1 MNYKAKP
8 RWTYT
13 QTEYL
18 RSNCDRMKDEAIAK
32 VLNKTLKAVR
42 RKRQEL
48 GLAKEEGRGRV
59 QLRDVPTGKRVV
71 LPPVVVNVR
80 QIKPP
85 SHIDLNGYKLPPN
98 SVHE

>member
-1 MNYKAKP
+1 MQYKAKP

-18 RSNCDRMKDEAIAK
+18 RSNCDRMKDEDIAR

-59 QLRDVPTGKRVV
+59 QLREAPLGKKVS
-71 LPPVVVNVR
+71 LPPFIVPIREPAALKN
-80 QIKPP
+80 
-85 SHIDLNGYKLPPN
+85 IDVGGYRLPPN
-98 SVHE
+98 AIKE

>member
-18 RSNCDRMKDEAIAK
+18 RSNCDRMKDEAIAR

-59 QLRDVPTGKRVV
+59 QLREIPTGKKVA
-71 LPPVVVNVR
+71 LPPMVVTVR
-80 QIKPP
+80 QIKPAT
-85 SHIDLNGYKLPPN
+85 HVDVNGYKLPPN
-98 SVHE
+98 TIRE

>member
-18 RSNCDRMKDEAIAK
+18 RSNCDRMKDEAIAR

-59 QLRDVPTGKRVV
+59 QLREVPTGKKVA
-71 LPPVVVNVR
+71 LPPF
-80 QIKPP
+80 ISAKEPKAP
-85 SHIDLNGYKLPPN
+85 SHIDLGAYKLPPN
-98 SVHE
+98 SIRE